1 MTVFLLVAVLLLSCV
16 STYAEELPPADANAE
31 TAPANPPE
39 MPDGAGTP
47 PGAPGNNGGNE
58 APTEYAAVQTVTED
72 ASLTGEMVSTGKDE
86 NVLHVQSGTATIS
99 EASITRSSSEST
111 GGDASSFYGVGA
123 AVLASGGTVVIE
135 DSTISSDAAG
145 GTGVFAYGSG
155 EAYVSDTVI
164 TTQQDISG
172 GIHVAGGGTL
182 YAKDLTVTT
191 NGESSAAIRSDR
203 GSGTM
208 VVDGGSYTSNGVG
221 FPAVY
226 VTADISIH
234 DADLNATNSEALC
247 MEGMNTVRLF
257 NCDLAGAMQDLSQND
272 STWTVIVYQSMSG
285 DSEIGKG
292 HFEMSGGTLNS
303 SNGGLFYTT
312 NTQSEFI
319 LNNVAISACEDSEY
333 FLRATGNAN
342 QRGWGTSGENGANC
356 TFTGLNQQ
364 MQGDIVWD
372 HISTLD
378 FYAAQDSCLV
388 SAVIND
394 DSCAGEGGEGYCNL
408 YIDENSSW
416 VVTGNSLLTNLFCEG
431 TITDGEGKSVTILS
445 ADGTVLSEG

>member
-1 MTVFLLVAVLLLSCV
+1 M
-16 STYAEELPPADANAE
+16 
-31 TAPANPPE
+31 
-39 MPDGAGTP
+39 
-47 PGAPGNNGGNE
+47 
-58 APTEYAAVQTVTED
+58 
-72 ASLTGEMVSTGKDE
+72 
-86 NVLHVQSGTATIS
+86 
-99 EASITRSSSEST
+99 
-111 GGDASSFYGVGA
+111 
-123 AVLASGGTVVIE
+123 IE

-164 TTQQDISG
+164 TTQQDTSG

-221 FPAVY
+221 SPAVY

-257 NCDLAGAMQDLSQND
+257 NCDLSGAMQDLRQND
-272 STWTVIVYQSMSG
+272 NTWTVIVYQSMSG

-319 LNNVAISACEDSEY
+319 LSNVAISACEDSEY

-388 SAVIND
+388 GAVIND

-445 ADGTVLSEG
+445 ADGTVLSEGESEFTVTVDNYSTTCDFSGMGTLSNWEDYAVEF